1 MARRLL
7 AVLICA
13 AAFVPAA
20 HAASGTTVTAPVY
33 NEGGHLIQTPFTPPG
48 DAARLTKT
56 QALAIV
62 HAYPKVKA
70 WLARYPKTGFTDE
83 ETYNATTHQWEVKI
97 WWNQHNVG
105 EVVDATVDDQSGAVV
120 DAWTGPQVAWGMLR
134 GSPGAFGGKKINSPW
149 VWGGFCL
156 AFIIGLADWR
166 RPLSLRNLD
175 LVMLLSP
182 TASLW
187 FFNHGNVFTA
197 VPLFYPALVWVVIR
211 GGWIGATGRGS
222 RARQLWPTWLLLA
235 AAVFLAGF
243 RFEINNSHV
252 ANVIDVG
259 YSGVIGA
266 QRIVSQGQAP
276 WGHFPIEDDLKACG
290 PADSA
295 GEIRDRVQTN
305 GRCESANPQGDT
317 YGPTAYEAYIP
328 GYLAE
333 GWSGKWDTLPAVR
346 LTSRLFDL
354 LSILGLWLVGLRF
367 GGARLGAVLAF
378 SWAAYPFTQYISS
391 ANTNDAIMPCLL
403 IYGFWLASSP
413 AGRGV
418 FGALS
423 GWSKFASLIVM
434 PLWATYPD
442 RRPSMRFVAAFAA
455 ATVAAFSVVLF
466 EPSPFHELRIFW
478 DRTVAWQVGR
488 DSPFSLWDWRQYHAH
503 GLPDLHLLQ
512 RVLQGLLV
520 IAAVAV
526 AFVPRKKSPLQLAA
540 LSAALL
546 AGFEV
551 VQTYWLY
558 TYIPWFYPF
567 AAIAVLAPTG
577 FVRARS
583 KVEAIDLDGIA
594 GVPSTSHATTS

>member
-1 MARRLL
+1 M
-7 AVLICA
+7 
-13 AAFVPAA
+13 
-20 HAASGTTVTAPVY
+20 
-33 NEGGHLIQTPFTPPG
+33 
-48 DAARLTKT
+48 
-56 QALAIV
+56 
-62 HAYPKVKA
+62 
-70 WLARYPKTGFTDE
+70 
-83 ETYNATTHQWEVKI
+83 
-97 WWNQHNVG
+97 
-105 EVVDATVDDQSGAVV
+105 
-120 DAWTGPQVAWGMLR
+120 
-134 GSPGAFGGKKINSPW
+134 
-149 VWGGFCL
+149 
-156 AFIIGLADWR
+156 
-166 RPLSLRNLD
+166 
-175 LVMLLSP
+175 
-182 TASLW
+182 
-187 FFNHGNVFTA
+187 
-197 VPLFYPALVWVVIR
+197 
-211 GGWIGATGRGS
+211 
-222 RARQLWPTWLLLA
+222 
-235 AAVFLAGF
+235 
-243 RFEINNSHV
+243 
-252 ANVIDVG
+252 
-259 YSGVIGA
+259 
-266 QRIVSQGQAP
+266 
-276 WGHFPIEDDLKACG
+276 
-290 PADSA
+290 
-295 GEIRDRVQTN
+295 
-305 GRCESANPQGDT
+305 
-317 YGPTAYEAYIP
+317 
-328 GYLAE
+328 
-333 GWSGKWDTLPAVR
+333 
-346 LTSRLFDL
+346 
-354 LSILGLWLVGLRF
+354 GLRF

-540 LSAALL
+540 LTAALL